1 MIKAAVLTFE
11 MVFWVSLTPKFHRKR
26 QHDRNQQPKKLRQR
40 SVHSCIT
47 NNFLMWSLSDWLGS
61 CHTHDTPPTH
71 LLTYFLTCNTWL
83 GPQHETK
90 DLERKFLFRILN
102 TARWAK
108 NALPFAWDF
117 HLNLGIGK
125 YIKQRECWRPVLQKQ
140 QSEVDLFSLSVVW
153 FHVLL

>member
-1 MIKAAVLTFE
+1 MIRAAVLTFE
-11 MVFWVSLTPKFHRKR
+11 MVFWVSLTPKFQRKQ
-26 QHDRNQQPKKLRQR
+26 QHDRKQQPKKLRQR

-47 NNFLMWSLSDWLGS
+47 ILSYVIAIWLARQLS
-61 CHTHDTPPTH
+61 HPRHSSNPP
-71 LLTYFLTCNTWL
+71 LTDFLTRNTWL

-102 TARWAK
+102 TTRWAK